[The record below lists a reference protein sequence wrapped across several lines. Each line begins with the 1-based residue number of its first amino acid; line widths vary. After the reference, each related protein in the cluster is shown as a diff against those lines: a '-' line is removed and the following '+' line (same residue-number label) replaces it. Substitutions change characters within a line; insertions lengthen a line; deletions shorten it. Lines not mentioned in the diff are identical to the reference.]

1 MKGDSK
7 EVSTNKKLL
16 LIGLTGVGKSRFGNY
31 LSGEKIFKESDET
44 KLCTRGVKAIINRF
58 GVEIIDSQ
66 GLEDTEKEDKEA
78 IKAIFET
85 IKNNRPNVIALVSN
99 SANKRV
105 GD

>member
-16 LIGLTGVGKSRFGNY
+16 LFGLTGVGKSRLGNY

-44 KLCTRGVKAIINRF
+44 KSCTRGVQAIINRF

-66 GLEDTEKEDKEA
+66 GLEDTEK
-78 IKAIFET
+78 
-85 IKNNRPNVIALVSN
+85 
-99 SANKRV
+99 
-105 GD
+105 